1 MKDRELPASSST
13 VINGFHTPPPLA
25 PDVARLDAISAALVS
40 AAMLSAWSEP
50 ETDDA
55 LTNRL
60 RIIYDDEQTASSA
73 LQAAYAHQY
82 LERTAEDALL
92 TPDGAAALELRLG
105 ARKVSGEAEALKALA
120 GLTLGVKP
128 TDRKKMAALSRSGAM
143 ESAAIAKLY
152 GFGLGDTPSRSAV
165 RFALA
170 QHLLIGQFPYYASH
184 LAKASAR
191 DARPNTLITAL
202 IMGHIG
208 GSHTSLMEAETHML
222 SNALGAKTR
231 TKTELA
237 AALICAASAPQ
248 LRSQRESTR
257 IPAKQTG
264 VEDFANTVRRIAKA
278 METKP
283 YAGRV
288 AIAQVYDAGVAQD
301 LAFGAL
307 DEFKK
312 RVADACR
319 AGYLDL
325 ERYDIAGPLDASLR
339 ERSRTPFGRD
349 ERHFIVNQWI

>member
-1 MKDRELPASSST
+1 MPANSSP
-13 VINGFHTPPPLA
+13 VVNGFHAPPALA
-25 PDVARLDAISAALVS
+25 PDVARLQAVPAELVS
-40 AAMLSAWSEP
+40 AALASAFNEP
-50 ETDDA
+50 ETDAA

-60 RIIYDDEQTASSA
+60 CVIYDDEQTGSNA
-73 LQAAYAHQY
+73 LQAAYSHQY
-82 LERTAEDALL
+82 LMQTDEGAVL
-92 TPDGAAALELRLG
+92 TPTGKSALESRLG
-105 ARKVSGEAEALKALA
+105 ARKASGEAEALKVLA
-120 GLTLGVKP
+120 MLTLGVKP
-128 TDRKKMAALSRSGAM
+128 TDKKKTAALSRAGAM
-143 ESAAIAKLY
+143 ESAAIARLY

-170 QHLLIGQFPYYASH
+170 QRLLIGQFPDYASH

-191 DARPNTLITAL
+191 DVRPNTLITAL

-208 GSHTSLMEAETHML
+208 GSHTSLTEAETHML
-222 SNALGAKTR
+222 SNALSAKIR
-231 TKTELA
+231 TKTDLA
-237 AALICAASAPQ
+237 TALIRAASAPQ
-248 LRSQRESTR
+248 LRPQRDNAR
-257 IPAKQTG
+257 MAPKQPS
-264 VEDFANTVRRIAKA
+264 VEDFANAVRRIAKA

-288 AIAQVYDAGVAQD
+288 AIAQVYDAGVAQG

-319 AGYLDL
+319 AGHLDL